1 MLRKNVTC
9 ASLILLITFSS
20 FRLQTTDGYYNIVYI
35 GDSITQAGGVKDNQ
49 INGPAAQCTAYLL
62 KKNIFKN
69 VQFSNQGRSGFTTVD
84 FLPSTKRA
92 YPKVIEAANT
102 FYNDKSA
109 TLLFSIM
116 LGTND
121 SAIKGPNGSP
131 VSPEH
136 YHDNL
141 KTITDSL
148 FKRYPDCKVIYH
160 NPLWYSDSTRNTSTY
175 FVEGRERLQSY
186 MPQLK
191 LLVSEYKTTHPGQ
204 VFLGDKKGFNYFKKN
219 HLTDMS
225 TQNGP
230 SGVFYLHPNQKGS
243 AALGELWAKA
253 IAKVLK

>member
-1 MLRKNVTC
+1 MLRKTISVVC
-9 ASLILLITFSS
+9 LVLFITLCS
-20 FRLQTTDGYYNIVYI
+20 FRLQTTDGYYNIIYI
-35 GDSITQAGGVKDNQ
+35 GDSITQAGQVKDAQ
-49 INGPAAQCTAYLL
+49 TYGPAAQSTAYLL

-84 FLPSTKRA
+84 FLPSSKKA

-102 FYNDKSA
+102 FYNEKSA

-131 VSPEH
+131 VSPEQ

-141 KTITDSL
+141 KTLTDSL

-160 NPLWYSDSTRNTSTY
+160 NPIWYSDSTHNRSTY
-175 FVEGRERLQSY
+175 LVEGRERLQSY
-186 MPQLK
+186 RPQLK
-191 LLVSEYKTTHPGQ
+191 LLVNEYKTIHPGQ
-204 VFLGDKKGFNYFKKN
+204 VFLGDKKGFKYFKK
-219 HLTDMS
+219 HYLTDMN
-225 TQNGP
+225 TEKGP

-243 AALGELWAKA
+243 ASLGELWGKA
-253 IAKVLK
+253 IAKALK